1 MSRGYGSYSYDNLNS
16 GEITMDR
23 KSIKGIIFLIYF
35 IFSTIGLQMIIY
47 ENILR
52 KNISSYILLFLI
64 FVLGLFIIDWV
75 IKNFLK

>member
-1 MSRGYGSYSYDNLNS
+1 
-16 GEITMDR
+16 MDR
-23 KSIKGIIFLIYF
+23 RSIKGIIFLIYF

-64 FVLGLFIIDWV
+64 FVLGLFIIDWFM
-75 IKNFLK
+75 KKFLK

>member
-1 MSRGYGSYSYDNLNS
+1 
-16 GEITMDR
+16 MDR
-23 KSIKGIIFLIYF
+23 RSIKGIIFLIYF

-75 IKNFLK
+75 IKKFLK

>member
-1 MSRGYGSYSYDNLNS
+1 
-16 GEITMDR
+16 MDR
-23 KSIKGIIFLIYF
+23 ISIKGIIFLIYF

-75 IKNFLK
+75 MKKCLK

>member
-1 MSRGYGSYSYDNLNS
+1 MSREYWIYFCDNLNS

-75 IKNFLK
+75 MKKFLK

>member
-1 MSRGYGSYSYDNLNS
+1 
-16 GEITMDR
+16 MDR

-64 FVLGLFIIDWV
+64 FVLGLFIIDLV
-75 IKNFLK
+75 IKNFLKQSF

>member
-1 MSRGYGSYSYDNLNS
+1 MSREYGSYSYDNLNS

-23 KSIKGIIFLIYF
+23 RSIKGIIFLIYF

-75 IKNFLK
+75 MKKILK

>member
-1 MSRGYGSYSYDNLNS
+1 MSREYGIYSYDNLNS

-23 KSIKGIIFLIYF
+23 RSIKGIIFLIYF

-64 FVLGLFIIDWV
+64 FVLGLFIIDWFM
-75 IKNFLK
+75 KKFLK

>member
-1 MSRGYGSYSYDNLNS
+1 
-16 GEITMDR
+16 MDR
-23 KSIKGIIFLIYF
+23 RIIKGIIFLIYF

-75 IKNFLK
+75 MKKFLK

>member
-1 MSRGYGSYSYDNLNS
+1 
-16 GEITMDR
+16 MDR
-23 KSIKGIIFLIYF
+23 RSIKGIIFLIYF

-75 IKNFLK
+75 MKKF

>member
-1 MSRGYGSYSYDNLNS
+1 MSREYGLYSYDNLNS

-23 KSIKGIIFLIYF
+23 ISIKGIIFLIYF
-35 IFSTIGLQMIIY
+35 IFSTIGLQMVIY

-75 IKNFLK
+75 MKKFLK

>member
-1 MSRGYGSYSYDNLNS
+1 
-16 GEITMDR
+16 MDR
-23 KSIKGIIFLIYF
+23 KIIKGIIFLIYF

-64 FVLGLFIIDWV
+64 FVLGLFSIDWV
-75 IKNFLK
+75 MKKILK

>member
-1 MSRGYGSYSYDNLNS
+1 MSREYGLYSYDNLNS

-23 KSIKGIIFLIYF
+23 RSIKGIIFLIYF

-47 ENILR
+47 ENILW

-75 IKNFLK
+75 IKKFLK

>member
-1 MSRGYGSYSYDNLNS
+1 
-16 GEITMDR
+16 MDR
-23 KSIKGIIFLIYF
+23 RSIKGIIFLIYF
-35 IFSTIGLQMIIY
+35 IFSTIGLQIIIY

-75 IKNFLK
+75 MKKILK

>member
-1 MSRGYGSYSYDNLNS
+1 
-16 GEITMDR
+16 MDR
-23 KSIKGIIFLIYF
+23 RSIKCIIFLIYF

-75 IKNFLK
+75 MKKILK

>member
-1 MSRGYGSYSYDNLNS
+1 MSREYGIYSYDNLNS
-16 GEITMDR
+16 WEITMDR
-23 KSIKGIIFLIYF
+23 RSIKGIIFLIYF

-75 IKNFLK
+75 MKKFLK

>member
-1 MSRGYGSYSYDNLNS
+1 MSREYGIYSYDNLNS

-23 KSIKGIIFLIYF
+23 RSIKGIIFLIYF

-75 IKNFLK
+75 MKKFLK

>member
-1 MSRGYGSYSYDNLNS
+1 
-16 GEITMDR
+16 MDR
-23 KSIKGIIFLIYF
+23 RSIKGIIFLIYF

-75 IKNFLK
+75 MKKILK

>member
-1 MSRGYGSYSYDNLNS
+1 MSREYEIYSYDNLNS

-23 KSIKGIIFLIYF
+23 RSIKGIIFLIYF

-75 IKNFLK
+75 MKKFLK

>member
-1 MSRGYGSYSYDNLNS
+1 MIREYWIYSYDNLNS
-16 GEITMDR
+16 GDITMDR
-23 KSIKGIIFLIYF
+23 RSIKGIIFLIYF

-75 IKNFLK
+75 MKKFLK

>member
-1 MSRGYGSYSYDNLNS
+1 MSREYGIYFCDNLNS

-23 KSIKGIIFLIYF
+23 RSIKGIIFLIYF

-75 IKNFLK
+75 MKKFLK

>member
-1 MSRGYGSYSYDNLNS
+1 
-16 GEITMDR
+16 MDR
-23 KSIKGIIFLIYF
+23 RSIKGIIFLIYF
-35 IFSTIGLQMIIY
+35 IFSTICLQMIIY

-75 IKNFLK
+75 MKKFLK

>member
-1 MSRGYGSYSYDNLNS
+1 MSREYGIYSCDNLNS

-23 KSIKGIIFLIYF
+23 RSIKGIIFLIYF

-64 FVLGLFIIDWV
+64 FVLGLFIIDWFM
-75 IKNFLK
+75 KKFLK

>member
-1 MSRGYGSYSYDNLNS
+1 
-16 GEITMDR
+16 MDR

-47 ENILR
+47 ENILQ

-75 IKNFLK
+75 MKKFLK

>member
-1 MSRGYGSYSYDNLNS
+1 MSREYGIYSYDNLNS
-16 GEITMDR
+16 WEITMDR

-75 IKNFLK
+75 MKKFLK

>member
-1 MSRGYGSYSYDNLNS
+1 
-16 GEITMDR
+16 MDR

-64 FVLGLFIIDWV
+64 FVLGLFIIDWFM
-75 IKNFLK
+75 KKFLK

>member
-1 MSRGYGSYSYDNLNS
+1 
-16 GEITMDR
+16 MDR
-23 KSIKGIIFLIYF
+23 RSIKGIIFLIYF

-75 IKNFLK
+75 MKKFKK

>member
-1 MSRGYGSYSYDNLNS
+1 
-16 GEITMDR
+16 MDR
-23 KSIKGIIFLIYF
+23 RSIKGIIFLIYF

-52 KNISSYILLFLI
+52 KNISPYILLFLI

-75 IKNFLK
+75 MKKFLK

>member
-1 MSRGYGSYSYDNLNS
+1 
-16 GEITMDR
+16 MDR
-23 KSIKGIIFLIYF
+23 RSIKGIIFLIYF

-75 IKNFLK
+75 MKKFLK

>member
-1 MSRGYGSYSYDNLNS
+1 MSREYWIYSYDNLNS

-23 KSIKGIIFLIYF
+23 RSIKGIIFLIYF

-75 IKNFLK
+75 MKKFLK

>member
-1 MSRGYGSYSYDNLNS
+1 
-16 GEITMDR
+16 MDR
-23 KSIKGIIFLIYF
+23 RSIKGIIFLIYF

-75 IKNFLK
+75 IKNF

>member
-1 MSRGYGSYSYDNLNS
+1 
-16 GEITMDR
+16 MDR
-23 KSIKGIIFLIYF
+23 RSIKGIIFLIYF

-47 ENILR
+47 ENILQ

-75 IKNFLK
+75 MKKNLK

>member
-1 MSRGYGSYSYDNLNS
+1 
-16 GEITMDR
+16 MDR

-75 IKNFLK
+75 MKKILK

>member
-1 MSRGYGSYSYDNLNS
+1 
-16 GEITMDR
+16 MDR

-75 IKNFLK
+75 MKKFLK

>member
-1 MSRGYGSYSYDNLNS
+1 MSREYWIYSYDNLNS

-75 IKNFLK
+75 MKKFLK

>member
-1 MSRGYGSYSYDNLNS
+1 MSREYGIYSYDNLNS
-16 GEITMDR
+16 WEITMDR

-64 FVLGLFIIDWV
+64 FVLGLFIIDWFM
-75 IKNFLK
+75 KKFLK

>member
-1 MSRGYGSYSYDNLNS
+1 MSREYGIYSCDNLNS
-16 GEITMDR
+16 GEITMYR

-75 IKNFLK
+75 MKKFLK